1 MERVRG
7 YNRVMEFEGVMN
19 LEYKC
24 FPLLM
29 GPLGTILG
37 TWPTEVLYNGCP
49 SIPISIKTLPGQEC
63 DAFCPGCNSCLQNNS
78 LLLVP
83 QAQCRPS
90 KLPLMQGLLTLPA
103 LVPLFLILGIVGAG
117 SVGRAAHFHA
127 GKARVPGCLNK
138 SSDGNSSQMRWRSLT
153 PLCKLAKLSGIWGLW
168 FKNFGAPPPIPQL
181 NRTKSKTSL
190 KMFLLWQSATKSD

>member
-1 MERVRG
+1 MERLRG
-7 YNRVMEFEGVMN
+7 YNRVMEFEGAMN

-29 GPLGTILG
+29 GPLGAILG
-37 TWPTEVLYNGCP
+37 TWPTDVLYNGCP
-49 SIPISIKTLPGQEC
+49 SIPISSKTLPGQER

-103 LVPLFLILGIVGAG
+103 LV
-117 SVGRAAHFHA
+117 SDSWHCRGREC
-127 GKARVPGCLNK
+127 GEGCTLPCWERQ
-138 SSDGNSSQMRWRSLT
+138 GPRLPQQVIRW
-153 PLCKLAKLSGIWGLW
+153 
-168 FKNFGAPPPIPQL
+168 Q
-181 NRTKSKTSL
+181 
-190 KMFLLWQSATKSD
+190 